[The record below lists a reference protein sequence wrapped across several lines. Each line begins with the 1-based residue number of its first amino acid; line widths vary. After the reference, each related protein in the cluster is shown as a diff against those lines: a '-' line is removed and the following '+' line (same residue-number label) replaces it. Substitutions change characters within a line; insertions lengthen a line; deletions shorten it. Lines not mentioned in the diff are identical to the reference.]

1 MQDLGESFKGYP
13 GFTNEADYQK
23 SAFVV
28 RIGSKKG
35 EAEIATKKYQA
46 LGYTVVD
53 LTQDHDWDEIAK
65 YRKNEREAAAKKRA
79 KKKADLLAKGMEGST
94 PNRLI
99 SIKSIKLD
107 LGDNGV
113 LIRKECANPECW
125 KQYNHID
132 VEEPKY
138 YVLQSEIRNGS
149 VKDNPYITAMYKWS
163 DISEDI
169 LDCTIVCRNGIEVNK
184 AIKRGAVHLNTKRYL
199 ELMDILKSKG
209 FKKYATEQ
217 RPDIFEYLQIGRKDT
232 LALFGL
238 LGIKFKALDNLV
250 YNPAYQWVVDFIYK
264 KRNQDIKNMIELG
277 VISSVCDLD
286 QYIPLIDFR
295 NHKSYDPLNQ
305 LQNKFC
311 YKSMAGLLAYTDFS
325 QIISWLKGH
334 PEDIPGYKSIIRN
347 IINRKATYES

>member
-1 MQDLGESFKGYP
+1 
-13 GFTNEADYQK
+13 
-23 SAFVV
+23 
-28 RIGSKKG
+28 
-35 EAEIATKKYQA
+35 
-46 LGYTVVD
+46 
-53 LTQDHDWDEIAK
+53 
-65 YRKNEREAAAKKRA
+65 
-79 KKKADLLAKGMEGST
+79 
-94 PNRLI
+94 
-99 SIKSIKLD
+99 
-107 LGDNGV
+107 
-113 LIRKECANPECW
+113 
-125 KQYNHID
+125 
-132 VEEPKY
+132 
-138 YVLQSEIRNGS
+138 
-149 VKDNPYITAMYKWS
+149 MYKWS